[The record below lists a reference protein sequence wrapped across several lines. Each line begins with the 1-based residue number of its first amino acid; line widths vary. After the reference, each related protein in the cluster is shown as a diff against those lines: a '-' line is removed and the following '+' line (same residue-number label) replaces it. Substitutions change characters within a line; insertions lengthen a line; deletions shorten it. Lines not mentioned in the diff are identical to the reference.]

1 MKMIAFEPTTMAL
14 GMALLEKAVR
24 RPARACCCVK
34 LLLRRAPDVLGALN
48 ETAEPLLDTL
58 GTTVFHQAVDAFII
72 SFGMA
77 LIYLVVFRLMQRA
90 AATEACGS
98 MRKLLKRAEACGS
111 Y

>member
-14 GMALLEKAVR
+14 GMALLEKAS
-24 RPARACCCVK
+24 PARACCCVK
-34 LLLRRAPDVLGALN
+34 LLLRRAPDVLGDVALN

-77 LIYLVVFRLMQRA
+77 LIYLVVFRLLQRA
-90 AATEACGS
+90 AAQ
-98 MRKLLKRAEACGS
+98 
-111 Y
+111 

>member
-14 GMALLEKAVR
+14 GLALLEKAVR

-34 LLLRRAPDVLGALN
+34 LLLRRAPDVLGDVALN

-77 LIYLVVFRLMQRA
+77 LIYLVVSRLLQRA
-90 AATEACGS
+90 AS
-98 MRKLLKRAEACGS
+98 Q
-111 Y
+111 